1 MMTQEQFNEILDFA
15 SEREKE
21 AVKFY
26 HDLQQKAKFEGMI
39 QMLQELEAMEQGH
52 ITMIEGIRRQGIGKI
67 VLQDVRDLHIS
78 EYISY
83 EPGLD
88 ELDYQGILITAM
100 KREENST
107 KLYSEMAMR
116 FQDSELEM
124 LFRRLAQEEKQHK
137 LYFEKLYDEVVLK
150 DM

>member
-1 MMTQEQFNEILDFA
+1 MTQEQFNEILDFA
-15 SEREKE
+15 SDREKE

-26 HDLQQKAKFEGMI
+26 QDLQHKAKFEGMI
-39 QMLQELEAMEQGH
+39 EMLKELEMMETGH
-52 ITMIEGIRRQGIGKI
+52 IAVIEGIRNKGIGRI

-78 EYISY
+78 EYIST
-83 EPGLD
+83 ESSMD
-88 ELDYQGILITAM
+88 QLDYQGILITAM

-107 KLYSEMAMR
+107 KLYSEMALR
-116 FQDSELEM
+116 FQDSELEK
-124 LFRRLAQEEKQHK
+124 LFHRLAQEEKQHK